1 MPHSLKMARISEGTP
16 LVSPVADARERHGQ
30 GCLPISHFLGTG
42 PGALPSP
49 YSTQSGGKNSHL
61 NSPPLSS
68 PTGIRYQVSG
78 VVEVPGFRY
87 EGSGITNVE
96 DPEVLTRPWTMN
108 PRVSVRTTKE
118 LLVENPPCVELDI
131 DQVTSFDEKTK
142 R

>member
-1 MPHSLKMARISEGTP
+1 MSMARVVLQARRASSRTRRSQEQKPPVRKTWMPHSLKMARISAGTP

-87 EGSGITNVE
+87 EGSGITNRRRSRSTHAPVNNE
-96 DPEVLTRPWTMN
+96 
-108 PRVSVRTTKE
+108 S
-118 LLVENPPCVELDI
+118 
-131 DQVTSFDEKTK
+131 
-142 R
+142 